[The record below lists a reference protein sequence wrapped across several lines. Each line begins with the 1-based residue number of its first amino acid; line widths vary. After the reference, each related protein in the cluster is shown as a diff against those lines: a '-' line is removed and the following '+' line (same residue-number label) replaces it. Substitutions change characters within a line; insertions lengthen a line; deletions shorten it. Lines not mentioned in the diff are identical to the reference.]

1 MGSQVSFLP
10 CSRDL
15 DPIKLHFPRPK
26 IMQFHGV
33 GRQIPTENKTSNQ
46 VSIGHPPMEFHFI
59 ELKLRKTRRQRL
71 QGTRAPTAAR
81 CRRALYRREA
91 LVLHLRLRFT
101 FASDSQWLGYRL
113 RPALWRPHWRLRS
126 RLLLL
131 RLRPRLLLLRSSLA
145 APGAKLGRMPLLAKP
160 VRFQS
165 KPRGLRPVRNRPAL
179 ASPDPCGRQGPW
191 SPRRQGAVGWAPEA
205 RVEGHMLVS
214 ESHAPNERGHARAS
228 RSAQTALSQNGY
240 GHIHTHVFVHT

>member
-33 GRQIPTENKTSNQ
+33 GRQ
-46 VSIGHPPMEFHFI
+46 
-59 ELKLRKTRRQRL
+59 
-71 QGTRAPTAAR
+71 
-81 CRRALYRREA
+81 RALYRREA

-179 ASPDPCGRQGPW
+179 ASPDPCGGRVHGRHGGRGP
-191 SPRRQGAVGWAPEA
+191 
-205 RVEGHMLVS
+205 
-214 ESHAPNERGHARAS
+214 
-228 RSAQTALSQNGY
+228 
-240 GHIHTHVFVHT
+240 